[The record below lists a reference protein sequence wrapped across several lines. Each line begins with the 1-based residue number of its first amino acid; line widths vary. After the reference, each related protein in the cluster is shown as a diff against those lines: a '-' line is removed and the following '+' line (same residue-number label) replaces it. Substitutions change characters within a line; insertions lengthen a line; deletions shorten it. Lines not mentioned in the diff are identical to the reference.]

1 MIPWTVACQAPLSM
15 RFYWQEHWSGLTFP
29 TVGNLSHTGIKP
41 RAPALQADSLLSE
54 SPGKPCVFEMLGK
67 QEELRQIWSQPRRQ
81 THINIYNS
89 AWEVLWWGKNRVPGE
104 SEKVSQKECLLLS
117 YLKNELEVT
126 EGGKARE
133 AVIMKAE
140 RERECILCLRKW
152 KLGGFFWEFY
162 LVGIFRTSSLGD
174 SISSNPERTAPEN

>member
-1 MIPWTVACQAPLSM
+1 M
-15 RFYWQEHWSGLTFP
+15 
-29 TVGNLSHTGIKP
+29 
-41 RAPALQADSLLSE
+41 
-54 SPGKPCVFEMLGK
+54 
-67 QEELRQIWSQPRRQ
+67 
-81 THINIYNS
+81 
-89 AWEVLWWGKNRVPGE
+89 PGE

-152 KLGGFFWEFY
+152 GTL
-162 LVGIFRTSSLGD
+162 LI
-174 SISSNPERTAPEN
+174 